1 MFCATSF
8 INLVPCFGADQ
19 HREGNVFDTLVLSLY
34 LVSLLALGFFGLHRY
49 FLLLTYQKYKKRPLP
64 EPPQVHN
71 WPEVTVQLPVYNERY
86 VIKRLLKA
94 VANLDY
100 PQERL
105 HVQVLDDSTDGSER
119 LAARL
124 VKQLQEKGFRIEHLR
139 RPERRGFKAGAL
151 ALGLARSRAEY
162 LAIFDA
168 DFVPPRDFLKK
179 TIPYLAQPG
188 VGMVQARWGHLNR
201 NYSLLTR
208 LQAIF
213 LDAHFLI
220 EHLARN
226 RSGRFFNFN
235 GTAGVWRRQAIL
247 EAGGWQ
253 HDTLTEDLDLSY
265 RAQLAG
271 WKFIYL
277 PEVVVPGELPAE
289 MNAYKNQQHRWAKGA
304 VQTALR
310 LIPQIWRSNFPF
322 PVRLEALIHLS
333 NNFAYLLM
341 AIPALLLAPAL
352 KVQRHFAETP
362 RQLLL
367 LYVLVFFAATL
378 SVVFYYA
385 VAIREARGKLWPYIL
400 YVPLV
405 MALGIGLS
413 LNNGRATLEALFRR
427 PGEFRRT
434 PKFCLEGQK
443 GAWRAK
449 RYCPQRTYQHFFEL
463 LIAGYFTC
471 GSLYFLAQDVYYSL
485 PFFVLFQG
493 GFYYT
498 GLASLLHRFNPSPL
512 LRGKH

>member
-1 MFCATSF
+1 M
-8 INLVPCFGADQ
+8 
-19 HREGNVFDTLVLSLY
+19 FDTIVLSLY
-34 LVSLLALGFFGLHRY
+34 LISLLALGFFGLHKY
-49 FLLLTYQKYKKRPLP
+49 FLLLTYQKYKKRALP
-64 EPPQVHN
+64 EPPEVQD

-86 VIKRLLKA
+86 VIKRLLKTA
-94 VANLDY
+94 VNLDY
-100 PQERL
+100 PRERL

-124 VKQLQEKGFRIEHLR
+124 VKRLQEQGFRIEHLR
-139 RPERRGFKAGAL
+139 RRERRGFKAGAL
-151 ALGLARSRAEY
+151 AQGLERSGAEY

-168 DFVPPRDFLKK
+168 DFVPPGDFLKK

-213 LDAHFLI
+213 LDAHFII

-235 GTAGVWRRQAIL
+235 GTAGVWRRQAII

-277 PEVVVPGELPAE
+277 PEVVAPAELPGE

-304 VQTALR
+304 VQTALK
-310 LIPQIWRSNFPF
+310 LIPHIWRSKFPF
-322 PVRLEALIHLS
+322 RVRLEATIHLS
-333 NNFAYLLM
+333 NNFTYLLM
-341 AIPALLLAPAL
+341 AVPALLLAPVVKAQL
-352 KVQRHFAETP
+352 HFGETP

-367 LYVLVFFAATL
+367 LYLLVFLFATL
-378 SVVFYYA
+378 SVIFYYA
-385 VAIREARGKLWPYIL
+385 AAIRESRGKLWPHIL

-405 MALGIGLS
+405 MALGVGLS
-413 LNNGRATLEALFRR
+413 LNNGRAALEALFRR

-434 PKFCLEGQK
+434 PKFRLEGQK
-443 GAWRAK
+443 GSWRGK
-449 RYCPQRTYQHFFEL
+449 RYRPQRTYQHFFEL

-471 GSLYFLAQDVYYSL
+471 GSLYFLTQEVYYSL
-485 PFFVLFQG
+485 PFFLLFQG

-498 GLASLLHRFNPSPL
+498 GLSSLLHRFTPALSF
-512 LRGKH
+512 RGKH